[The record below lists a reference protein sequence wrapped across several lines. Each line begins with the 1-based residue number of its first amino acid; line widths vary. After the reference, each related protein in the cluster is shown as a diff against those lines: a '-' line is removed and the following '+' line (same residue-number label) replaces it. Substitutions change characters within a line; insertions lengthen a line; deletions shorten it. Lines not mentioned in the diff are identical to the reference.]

1 MFYDLKNKS
10 LKYDDIFLKDVK
22 IQNEEGEIDAQDI
35 YFLSACDNE
44 LLKELGFAKVKE
56 EEAPSFNEKTQTL
69 KQVQN
74 YDEKSNLYIISY
86 EIKEKTLEELK
97 ELKLEELKELKLEEL
112 KAIKEEKL
120 LFMPF
125 KNTTFQIDTE
135 AKINISGKV
144 SEIMLANLNNT
155 PLENIA
161 WIDKDNKIITFN
173 KEEFLE
179 FGVGI
184 AKYTESII
192 FKNDELRNKVKNATS
207 LEELN
212 LIAWESEK

>member
-22 IQNEEGEIDAQDI
+22 IQNEEGEIDAQDT
-35 YFLSACDNE
+35 YFLSACDDK
-44 LLKELGFAKVKE
+44 LLKELGFAKVEEE
-56 EEAPSFNEKTQTL
+56 EEAPSFDEKTQTL

-74 YDEKSNLYIISY
+74 YDEENNLYIISY
-86 EIKEKTLEELK
+86 EIKEKA
-97 ELKLEELKELKLEEL
+97 LEELKELKLEEL

-125 KNTTFQIDTE
+125 KNTIFQIDTE

-155 PLENIA
+155 PLENIS
-161 WIDKDNKIITFN
+161 WIDKDNRIITFS
-173 KEEFLE
+173 KDEFLE
-179 FGVGI
+179 FGVNI

>member
-22 IQNEEGEIDAQDI
+22 IQNEEGEIDAQDT
-35 YFLSACDNE
+35 YFLSACDDK

-56 EEAPSFNEKTQTL
+56 EIPSFNEKIEELRQIQT
-69 KQVQN
+69 
-74 YDEKSNLYIISY
+74 YDEENNLYIISY
-86 EIKEKTLEELK
+86 EIKEKA
-97 ELKLEELKELKLEEL
+97 LEELKELKLEEL

-125 KNTTFQIDTE
+125 KNTIFQIDTE

>member
-1 MFYDLKNKS
+1 MFYDIENQT
-10 LKYDDIFLKDVK
+10 LKYDNIFYKNVK
-22 IQNEEGEIDAQDI
+22 LQTQEGEIDAQDT
-35 YFLSACDNE
+35 YFLSACDDK

-56 EEAPSFNEKTQTL
+56 EEAPSFNEKTQML
-69 KQVQN
+69 NQVQN

-86 EIKEKTLEELK
+86 EIKEKT
-97 ELKLEELKELKLEEL
+97 LEELKELKLEEL

-155 PLENIA
+155 PLENIS
-161 WIDKDNKIITFN
+161 WIDKDNRIITFS
-173 KEEFLE
+173 KDEFLE
-179 FGVGI
+179 FGVNI

>member
-22 IQNEEGEIDAQDI
+22 IQNEEGEIDAQDT
-35 YFLSACDNE
+35 YFLSACDDK

-56 EEAPSFNEKTQTL
+56 EEIPSFNEKIEELRQIQT
-69 KQVQN
+69 
-74 YDEKSNLYIISY
+74 YDEENNLYIISY
-86 EIKEKTLEELK
+86 EIKEKALEELKEKTLEELK
-97 ELKLEELKELKLEEL
+97 EKTLEEL

>member
-1 MFYDLKNKS
+1 MFYDIENQT
-10 LKYDDIFLKDVK
+10 LKYDNIFYKNVK
-22 IQNEEGEIDAQDI
+22 LQTQEGEIDAQDT
-35 YFLSACDNE
+35 YFLSACDDG

-56 EEAPSFNEKTQTL
+56 EEAPSFNEKTQML
-69 KQVQN
+69 NQVQN

-86 EIKEKTLEELK
+86 EIKEKT
-97 ELKLEELKELKLEEL
+97 LEELKELKLEEL

-155 PLENIA
+155 PLENIS
-161 WIDKDNKIITFN
+161 WIDKDNKIIAFN

-179 FGVGI
+179 FGVNI

-212 LIAWESEK
+212 LITWESEK

>member
-22 IQNEEGEIDAQDI
+22 IQNEEGEIDAQDT

-44 LLKELGFAKVKE
+44 LLKELGFAKVE
-56 EEAPSFNEKTQTL
+56 EEEVPSFDEKTQTL

-74 YDEKSNLYIISY
+74 YDEENNLYIVSY

-97 ELKLEELKELKLEEL
+97 ELKLEELKT
-112 KAIKEEKL
+112 IKEEKL
-120 LFMPF
+120 LLMPF

-161 WIDKDNKIITFN
+161 WIDKDNKITTFN

>member
-1 MFYDLKNKS
+1 MFYDIENQT
-10 LKYDDIFLKDVK
+10 LKYDNIFYKNVK
-22 IQNEEGEIDAQDI
+22 LQTQEGEIDAQDT
-35 YFLSACDNE
+35 YFLSACDDG

-56 EEAPSFNEKTQTL
+56 QEAPSFNEKTQKL
-69 KQVQN
+69 NQVQN

-86 EIKEKTLEELK
+86 EIKEKT
-97 ELKLEELKELKLEEL
+97 LEELKELKLEEL

-161 WIDKDNKIITFN
+161 WIDKDNRIITFS
-173 KEEFLE
+173 KDEFLE

>member
-1 MFYDLKNKS
+1 MFYDIENQT
-10 LKYDDIFLKDVK
+10 LKYDNIFYKNVK
-22 IQNEEGEIDAQDI
+22 LQTQEGEIDAQDT
-35 YFLSACDNE
+35 YFLSACDDG

-56 EEAPSFNEKTQTL
+56 EEAPSFNEKTQML
-69 KQVQN
+69 NQVQN

-97 ELKLEELKELKLEEL
+97 ELKLEDL

-155 PLENIA
+155 PLENIS
-161 WIDKDNKIITFN
+161 WIDKNNRIVTFS
-173 KEEFLE
+173 KDEFLE
-179 FGVGI
+179 FGVNI

-212 LIAWESEK
+212 LITWENE

>member
-1 MFYDLKNKS
+1 NKS

-22 IQNEEGEIDAQDI
+22 IQNEEGEIDAQDT
-35 YFLSACDNE
+35 YFLSACDDK

-56 EEAPSFNEKTQTL
+56 EIPSFNEKIEELRQIQT
-69 KQVQN
+69 
-74 YDEKSNLYIISY
+74 YDEENNLYIISY
-86 EIKEKTLEELK
+86 EIKEKA
-97 ELKLEELKELKLEEL
+97 LEELKELKLEEL

-125 KNTTFQIDTE
+125 KNTIFQIDTE

-192 FKNDELRNKVKNATS
+192 FKNDELRNKVKNSTS

-212 LIAWESEK
+212 LIVWESEK

>member
-1 MFYDLKNKS
+1 MFYDIENQT
-10 LKYDDIFLKDVK
+10 LKYDNIFYKNVK
-22 IQNEEGEIDAQDI
+22 LQTQEGEIDAQDT
-35 YFLSACDNE
+35 YFLSACDDK

-56 EEAPSFNEKTQTL
+56 EEIPSFNEKIEELRQIQT
-69 KQVQN
+69 
-74 YDEKSNLYIISY
+74 YDEENNLYIISY
-86 EIKEKTLEELK
+86 EIKEKA
-97 ELKLEELKELKLEEL
+97 LEELKELKLEEL

-125 KNTTFQIDTE
+125 KNTIFQIDTE

-179 FGVGI
+179 FGVNI

>member
-1 MFYDLKNKS
+1 MFYDIENQT
-10 LKYDDIFLKDVK
+10 LKYDNIFYKNVK
-22 IQNEEGEIDAQDI
+22 LQTQEGEIDAQDT
-35 YFLSACDNE
+35 YFLSACDDG

-56 EEAPSFNEKTQTL
+56 EEAPSFNEKTQML
-69 KQVQN
+69 NQVQN

-86 EIKEKTLEELK
+86 EIKEKA
-97 ELKLEELKELKLEEL
+97 LEELKELKLEEL

-125 KNTTFQIDTE
+125 KNTIFQIDTE

-212 LIAWESEK
+212 LIAWDSEK

>member
-1 MFYDLKNKS
+1 MFYDIENQT
-10 LKYDDIFLKDVK
+10 LKYDNIFYKNVK
-22 IQNEEGEIDAQDI
+22 LQTQEGEIDAQDT
-35 YFLSACDNE
+35 YFLSACDDK

-56 EEAPSFNEKTQTL
+56 EEAPSFDEKIEELRQIQT
-69 KQVQN
+69 
-74 YDEKSNLYIISY
+74 YDEENNLYIISY
-86 EIKEKTLEELK
+86 EIKEKA
-97 ELKLEELKELKLEEL
+97 LEELKELKLEEL

-161 WIDKDNKIITFN
+161 WIDKDNKIITLN

>member
-22 IQNEEGEIDAQDI
+22 IQNEEGEIDAQDT
-35 YFLSACDNE
+35 YFLSACDDK

-56 EEAPSFNEKTQTL
+56 EAPSFNEKTQKL
-69 KQVQN
+69 NQVQN

-86 EIKEKTLEELK
+86 EIKEKT
-97 ELKLEELKELKLEEL
+97 LEELKELKLEEL

-179 FGVGI
+179 FGVNI

>member
-1 MFYDLKNKS
+1 MFYDIENQT
-10 LKYDDIFLKDVK
+10 LKYDNIFYKNVK
-22 IQNEEGEIDAQDI
+22 LQTQEGEIDAQDT
-35 YFLSACDNE
+35 YFLSACDDG
-44 LLKELGFAKVKE
+44 LLKELGFAKVQE
-56 EEAPSFNEKTQTL
+56 EEAPSFNEKTQML
-69 KQVQN
+69 NQVQN

-86 EIKEKTLEELK
+86 EIKEKT
-97 ELKLEELKELKLEEL
+97 LEELKELKLEEL

-155 PLENIA
+155 PLENIS
-161 WIDKDNKIITFN
+161 WIDKDNRIITFN
-173 KEEFLE
+173 KDEFLE
-179 FGVGI
+179 FGVNI

-212 LIAWESEK
+212 LITWESE

>member
-1 MFYDLKNKS
+1 MFYDIENQT
-10 LKYDDIFLKDVK
+10 LKYDNIFYKNVK
-22 IQNEEGEIDAQDI
+22 LQTQEGEIDAQDT
-35 YFLSACDNE
+35 YFLSACDDG

-56 EEAPSFNEKTQTL
+56 EEAPSFNEKTQKL
-69 KQVQN
+69 NQVQN

-86 EIKEKTLEELK
+86 EIKEKT
-97 ELKLEELKELKLEEL
+97 LEELKELKLEEL

-161 WIDKDNKIITFN
+161 WIDKDNKIITFS
-173 KEEFLE
+173 KDEFLE
-179 FGVGI
+179 FGVNI

-212 LIAWESEK
+212 LITWESE

>member
-1 MFYDLKNKS
+1 MFYDIENQT
-10 LKYDDIFLKDVK
+10 LKYDNIFYKNVK
-22 IQNEEGEIDAQDI
+22 LQTQEGEIDAQDT
-35 YFLSACDNE
+35 YFLSACDDG
-44 LLKELGFAKVKE
+44 LLKELGFAKVQE
-56 EEAPSFNEKTQTL
+56 EEAPSFNEKTQKL
-69 KQVQN
+69 NQVQN

-86 EIKEKTLEELK
+86 EIKEKT
-97 ELKLEELKELKLEEL
+97 LEELKELKLEEL

-161 WIDKDNKIITFN
+161 WIDKDNRIITFS
-173 KEEFLE
+173 KDEFLE
-179 FGVGI
+179 FGVNI

-207 LEELN
+207 LEDLN
-212 LIAWESEK
+212 LITWESE

>member
-22 IQNEEGEIDAQDI
+22 IQNEEGEIDAQDT
-35 YFLSACDNE
+35 YFLSACDDG

-56 EEAPSFNEKTQTL
+56 EEEAPSFNEKTQKL
-69 KQVQN
+69 NQVQN

-86 EIKEKTLEELK
+86 EIKEKT
-97 ELKLEELKELKLEEL
+97 LEELKELKLEEL

-155 PLENIA
+155 PLENIS
-161 WIDKDNKIITFN
+161 WIDKDNRIVTFS
-173 KEEFLE
+173 KDEFLE
-179 FGVGI
+179 FGVNI

>member
-1 MFYDLKNKS
+1 MFYDIENQT
-10 LKYDDIFLKDVK
+10 LKYDNIFYKNVK
-22 IQNEEGEIDAQDI
+22 LQTQEGEIDAQDT
-35 YFLSACDNE
+35 YFLSACDDG
-44 LLKELGFAKVKE
+44 LLKELGFAKVQE
-56 EEAPSFNEKTQTL
+56 EEAPSFNEKTQML
-69 KQVQN
+69 NQVQN

-86 EIKEKTLEELK
+86 EIKEKT
-97 ELKLEELKELKLEEL
+97 LEELKELKLEEL

-155 PLENIA
+155 PLENIS
-161 WIDKDNKIITFN
+161 WIDKDNRIITFS
-173 KEEFLE
+173 KDEFLE
-179 FGVGI
+179 FGVNI

-207 LEELN
+207 LKELN
-212 LIAWESEK
+212 LITWENE

>member
-1 MFYDLKNKS
+1 MFYDIENQT
-10 LKYDDIFLKDVK
+10 LKYDNIFYKNVK
-22 IQNEEGEIDAQDI
+22 LQTQEGEIDAQDT
-35 YFLSACDNE
+35 YFLSACDDK

-56 EEAPSFNEKTQTL
+56 EEAPSFNEKTQML
-69 KQVQN
+69 NQVQN

-86 EIKEKTLEELK
+86 EIKEKT
-97 ELKLEELKELKLEEL
+97 LEELKELKLEEL

-155 PLENIA
+155 PLENIS
-161 WIDKDNKIITFN
+161 WIDKDNRIITFS
-173 KEEFLE
+173 KDEFLE
-179 FGVGI
+179 FGVNI
-184 AKYTESII
+184 AKYAESII

-212 LIAWESEK
+212 LIAWESE

>member
-22 IQNEEGEIDAQDI
+22 IQNEEGEIDAQDTC
-35 YFLSACDNE
+35 FLSACDDK

-56 EEAPSFNEKTQTL
+56 EIPSFNEKIEELRQIQT
-69 KQVQN
+69 
-74 YDEKSNLYIISY
+74 YDEENNLYIISY
-86 EIKEKTLEELK
+86 KIKEKA
-97 ELKLEELKELKLEEL
+97 LEELKELKLEEL

-125 KNTTFQIDTE
+125 KNTIFQIDTE

-161 WIDKDNKIITFN
+161 WIDKDNKITTFN

>member
-22 IQNEEGEIDAQDI
+22 IQNEEGEIDAQDT
-35 YFLSACDNE
+35 YFLSACDDG

-56 EEAPSFNEKTQTL
+56 EEAPSFNEKTQKL
-69 KQVQN
+69 NQVQN

-155 PLENIA
+155 PLENIS
-161 WIDKDNKIITFN
+161 WIDKDNRIVTFS
-173 KEEFLE
+173 KDEFLE
-179 FGVGI
+179 FGVNI

-212 LIAWESEK
+212 LITWENE

>member
-1 MFYDLKNKS
+1 MFYDIENQT
-10 LKYDDIFLKDVK
+10 LKYDNIFYKNVK
-22 IQNEEGEIDAQDI
+22 LQTQEGEIDAQDT
-35 YFLSACDNE
+35 YFLSACDDG

-56 EEAPSFNEKTQTL
+56 EEAPSFNEKTQKL
-69 KQVQN
+69 NQVQN

-97 ELKLEELKELKLEEL
+97 ELKLEELK
-112 KAIKEEKL
+112 AIKEEKL

-125 KNTTFQIDTE
+125 KNTIFQIDTE

-155 PLENIA
+155 HLENIS
-161 WIDKDNKIITFN
+161 WIDKDNRIITFS
-173 KEEFLE
+173 KDEFLE
-179 FGVGI
+179 FGVNI

>member
-1 MFYDLKNKS
+1 MFYDIENQT
-10 LKYDDIFLKDVK
+10 LKYDNIFYKNVK
-22 IQNEEGEIDAQDI
+22 LQTQEGEIDAQDT
-35 YFLSACDNE
+35 YFLSACDDG
-44 LLKELGFAKVKE
+44 LLKELGFAKVQE
-56 EEAPSFNEKTQTL
+56 EEAPSFNEKTQKL
-69 KQVQN
+69 NQVQN

-86 EIKEKTLEELK
+86 EIKEKT
-97 ELKLEELKELKLEEL
+97 LEELKELKLEEL

-161 WIDKDNKIITFN
+161 WIDKDNRIITFS
-173 KEEFLE
+173 KDEFLE
-179 FGVGI
+179 FGVNI

-212 LIAWESEK
+212 LITWESEK

>member
-1 MFYDLKNKS
+1 MFYDIENQT
-10 LKYDDIFLKDVK
+10 LKYDNIFYKNVK
-22 IQNEEGEIDAQDI
+22 LQTQEGEIDAQDT
-35 YFLSACDNE
+35 YFLSACDDG
-44 LLKELGFAKVKE
+44 LLKELGFAKVQE
-56 EEAPSFNEKTQTL
+56 EEAPSFNEKTQML
-69 KQVQN
+69 NQVQN

-86 EIKEKTLEELK
+86 EIKEKT
-97 ELKLEELKELKLEEL
+97 LEELKELKLEEL

-155 PLENIA
+155 PLENIS

-179 FGVGI
+179 FGVNI

-212 LIAWESEK
+212 LITWESE

>member
-1 MFYDLKNKS
+1 MFYDIENQT
-10 LKYDDIFLKDVK
+10 LKYDNIFYKNVK
-22 IQNEEGEIDAQDI
+22 LQTQEGEIDAQDT
-35 YFLSACDNE
+35 YFLSACDDG

-56 EEAPSFNEKTQTL
+56 EEAPSFNEKTQKL
-69 KQVQN
+69 NQVQN

-97 ELKLEELKELKLEEL
+97 ELKLEELK
-112 KAIKEEKL
+112 AIKEEKL

-125 KNTTFQIDTE
+125 KNTIFQIDTE

-161 WIDKDNKIITFN
+161 WIDKDNKIITFS
-173 KEEFLE
+173 KDEFLE
-179 FGVGI
+179 FGVNI

-207 LEELN
+207 LKELN
-212 LIAWESEK
+212 LITWESE

>member
-1 MFYDLKNKS
+1 MFYDIENQT
-10 LKYDDIFLKDVK
+10 LKYDNIFYKNVK
-22 IQNEEGEIDAQDI
+22 LQTQEGEIDAQDT
-35 YFLSACDNE
+35 YFLSACDDG
-44 LLKELGFAKVKE
+44 LLKELGFAKVQE
-56 EEAPSFNEKTQTL
+56 EEAPSFNEKTQKL
-69 KQVQN
+69 NQVQN

-86 EIKEKTLEELK
+86 EIKEKT
-97 ELKLEELKELKLEEL
+97 LEELKELKLEEL

-155 PLENIA
+155 PLENIS
-161 WIDKDNKIITFN
+161 WIDKDNKIITFS
-173 KEEFLE
+173 KDEFLE
-179 FGVGI
+179 FGVNI

-212 LIAWESEK
+212 LIAWESE

>member
-1 MFYDLKNKS
+1 MFYDIENQT
-10 LKYDDIFLKDVK
+10 LKYDNIFYKNVK
-22 IQNEEGEIDAQDI
+22 LQTQEGEIDAQDT
-35 YFLSACDNE
+35 YFLSACDDG
-44 LLKELGFAKVKE
+44 LLKELGFAKVE
-56 EEAPSFNEKTQTL
+56 EEEEVPSFDEKTQTL

-74 YDEKSNLYIISY
+74 YDEENNLYIVSY
-86 EIKEKTLEELK
+86 EIKEKT
-97 ELKLEELKELKLEEL
+97 LEELKELKLEEL

-155 PLENIA
+155 PLENIS
-161 WIDKDNKIITFN
+161 WIDKDNRIVTFS
-173 KEEFLE
+173 KDEFLE
-179 FGVGI
+179 FGVNI

>member
-1 MFYDLKNKS
+1 MFYDIENQT
-10 LKYDDIFLKDVK
+10 LKYDNIFYKNVK
-22 IQNEEGEIDAQDI
+22 LQTQEGEIDAQDT

-97 ELKLEELKELKLEEL
+97 ELKLEELK
-112 KAIKEEKL
+112 AIKEEKL

-155 PLENIA
+155 PLENIS
-161 WIDKDNKIITFN
+161 WIDKDNRIITFS
-173 KEEFLE
+173 KDEFLE
-179 FGVGI
+179 FGVNI

>member
-1 MFYDLKNKS
+1 MFYDIENQT
-10 LKYDDIFLKDVK
+10 LKYDNIFYKNVK
-22 IQNEEGEIDAQDI
+22 LQTQEGEIDAQDT
-35 YFLSACDNE
+35 YFLSACDDG

-56 EEAPSFNEKTQTL
+56 EEAPSFNEKTQML
-69 KQVQN
+69 NQVQN

-86 EIKEKTLEELK
+86 EIKEKT
-97 ELKLEELKELKLEEL
+97 LEELKELKLEEL

-161 WIDKDNKIITFN
+161 WIDKDNRIITFS
-173 KEEFLE
+173 KDEFLE
-179 FGVGI
+179 FGVNI

-212 LIAWESEK
+212 LIAWESE

>member
-1 MFYDLKNKS
+1 MFYDIENQT
-10 LKYDDIFLKDVK
+10 LKYDNILYKNVK
-22 IQNEEGEIDAQDI
+22 LQTQEGEIDAQDT
-35 YFLSACDNE
+35 YFLSACDDG
-44 LLKELGFAKVKE
+44 LLKELGFAKVQE
-56 EEAPSFNEKTQTL
+56 EEAPSFNEKTQKL
-69 KQVQN
+69 NQVQN

-86 EIKEKTLEELK
+86 EIKEKT
-97 ELKLEELKELKLEEL
+97 LEELKELKLEEL

-155 PLENIA
+155 PLENIS
-161 WIDKDNKIITFN
+161 WIDKDNKIITFS
-173 KEEFLE
+173 KDEFLE
-179 FGVGI
+179 FGVNI

-212 LIAWESEK
+212 LITWESE

>member
-1 MFYDLKNKS
+1 MFYDIENQT
-10 LKYDDIFLKDVK
+10 LKYDNIFYKNVK
-22 IQNEEGEIDAQDI
+22 LQTEEGEIDAQDT
-35 YFLSACDNE
+35 YFLSACDDG

-56 EEAPSFNEKTQTL
+56 EEAPSFNEKTQKL
-69 KQVQN
+69 NQVQN

-86 EIKEKTLEELK
+86 EIKEKT
-97 ELKLEELKELKLEEL
+97 LEELKELKLEEL

-155 PLENIA
+155 PLENIS
-161 WIDKDNKIITFN
+161 WIDKDNRIITFS
-173 KEEFLE
+173 KDEFLE
-179 FGVGI
+179 FGVNI

-212 LIAWESEK
+212 LITWESEK

>member
-1 MFYDLKNKS
+1 MFYDIENQT
-10 LKYDDIFLKDVK
+10 LKYDNIFYKNVK
-22 IQNEEGEIDAQDI
+22 LQTQEGEIDAQDT
-35 YFLSACDNE
+35 YFLSACDDK

-56 EEAPSFNEKTQTL
+56 EEAPSFNEKTQML
-69 KQVQN
+69 NQVQN

-86 EIKEKTLEELK
+86 EIKEKT
-97 ELKLEELKELKLEEL
+97 LEELKELKLEEL

-155 PLENIA
+155 PLENIS
-161 WIDKDNKIITFN
+161 WIDKDNRIITFS
-173 KEEFLE
+173 KDEFLE
-179 FGVGI
+179 FRVNI

>member
-1 MFYDLKNKS
+1 MFYDIENQT
-10 LKYDDIFLKDVK
+10 LKYDNIFYKNVK
-22 IQNEEGEIDAQDI
+22 LQTQEGEIDAQDT
-35 YFLSACDNE
+35 YFLSACDDG

-56 EEAPSFNEKTQTL
+56 EEAPSFNEKTQKL
-69 KQVQN
+69 NQVQN

-86 EIKEKTLEELK
+86 EIKEKT
-97 ELKLEELKELKLEEL
+97 LEELKELKLEEL

-155 PLENIA
+155 PLENIS
-161 WIDKDNKIITFN
+161 WIDKDNRIVTFS
-173 KEEFLE
+173 KDEFLE

-212 LIAWESEK
+212 LITWENE

>member
-22 IQNEEGEIDAQDI
+22 IQNEEGEIDAQDT
-35 YFLSACDNE
+35 YFLSACDDG

-56 EEAPSFNEKTQTL
+56 QEAPSFNEKTQML
-69 KQVQN
+69 NQVKN
-74 YDEKSNLYIISY
+74 YDEENNLYIISY

-97 ELKLEELKELKLEEL
+97 ELKLEELK
-112 KAIKEEKL
+112 AIKEEKL
-120 LFMPF
+120 LFMAF

-161 WIDKDNKIITFN
+161 WIDKDNRIVTFS
-173 KEEFLE
+173 KDEFLE
-179 FGVGI
+179 FGVNI

-212 LIAWESEK
+212 LITWESE

>member
-22 IQNEEGEIDAQDI
+22 IQNEEGEIDAQDT
-35 YFLSACDNE
+35 YFLSACDDK

-56 EEAPSFNEKTQTL
+56 EIPSFNEKIEELRQIQT
-69 KQVQN
+69 
-74 YDEKSNLYIISY
+74 YDEENNLYIISY
-86 EIKEKTLEELK
+86 KIKEKA
-97 ELKLEELKELKLEEL
+97 LEELKELKLEEL

-125 KNTTFQIDTE
+125 KNTIFQIDTE
-135 AKINISGKV
+135 AKINISGKI

-161 WIDKDNKIITFN
+161 WIDKDNKITTFN

>member
-1 MFYDLKNKS
+1 MFYDIENQT
-10 LKYDDIFLKDVK
+10 LKYDNIFYKNVK
-22 IQNEEGEIDAQDI
+22 LQTQEGEIDAQDT
-35 YFLSACDNE
+35 YFLSACDDK

-56 EEAPSFNEKTQTL
+56 EEAPSFNEKTQML
-69 KQVQN
+69 NQVQN

-86 EIKEKTLEELK
+86 EIKEKT
-97 ELKLEELKELKLEEL
+97 LEELKELKLEEL

-179 FGVGI
+179 FGVNI

>member
-1 MFYDLKNKS
+1 MFYDIENQT
-10 LKYDDIFLKDVK
+10 LKYDNIFYKNVK
-22 IQNEEGEIDAQDI
+22 LQTQEGEIDAQDT
-35 YFLSACDNE
+35 YFLSACDDG

-56 EEAPSFNEKTQTL
+56 EEEAPSFNEKTQKL
-69 KQVQN
+69 NQVQN

-86 EIKEKTLEELK
+86 EIKEKT
-97 ELKLEELKELKLEEL
+97 LEELKELKLEEL

-179 FGVGI
+179 FGVNI

-212 LIAWESEK
+212 LITWENE